1 MRQAVRPVFWRNF
14 FLGILTITGV
24 SGLLVGLFSPRW
36 FSEIIGL
43 SVKQETSTGIDVGS
57 LAPNFALSSISGEMI
72 QLNQLQGK
80 PVLINFWA
88 TWCAPCVMEMPN
100 IQKYYKEFDQQFE
113 VLAVNAGEKKLTVEQ
128 FANALGI
135 EFPVLL
141 DPDNKIQSLYRVR
154 GYPTTYVLD
163 ADGII
168 RAQHIGM
175 LGESQIEEYLA
186 LVGVS
191 K

>member
-1 MRQAVRPVFWRNF
+1 MRLAVRPVFWRNF
-14 FLGILTITGV
+14 LLGILIITGV
-24 SGLLVGLFSPRW
+24 SGLIIGLFSPRW
-36 FSEIIGL
+36 FSEIIGI
-43 SVKQETSTGIDVGS
+43 SFKQETSTGIDVGS
-57 LAPNFALSSISGEMI
+57 LAPDFALSSISGEMI

-88 TWCAPCVMEMPN
+88 TWCAPCVIEMPN
-100 IQKYYKEFDQQFE
+100 IQKYYKEFDHQFE
-113 VLAVNAGEKKLTVEQ
+113 VLAVNAGEKNLTVEQ

-141 DPDNKIQSLYRVR
+141 DPDNKIQLLYRVR

-168 RAQHIGM
+168 RAQHIGL